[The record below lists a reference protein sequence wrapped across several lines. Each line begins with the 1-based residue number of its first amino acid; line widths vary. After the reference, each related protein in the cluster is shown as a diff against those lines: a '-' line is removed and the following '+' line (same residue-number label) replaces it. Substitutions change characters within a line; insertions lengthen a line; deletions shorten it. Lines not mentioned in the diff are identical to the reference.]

1 MPGNLAIRRPGC
13 RALEFG
19 YPREPRGPELVG
31 LFGVLRFAVT
41 EGPVFLRYLDEVDQ
55 YVLAADLQPPVQS
68 VGDRPVK
75 RPLDVHGASGV
86 ECHLDEDTVFGPR
99 DPQVPGVEY
108 EVLTCVLGDY
118 LEPVVRGD
126 SERLGH
132 GFVDDRSDLARVA
145 DWLAVDE
152 VNAHQWHGSP
162 CSACSADAAALC
174 TLGKFRD
181 GCPAQPVWSRRA
193 RLPAS
198 APHHLRPGVRLRP
211 PDPRPGTLRA

>member
-55 YVLAADLQPPVQS
+55 YVLAADLQPSVQS

-75 RPLDVHGASGV
+75 RPLDVRGA
-86 ECHLDEDTVFGPR
+86 
-99 DPQVPGVEY
+99 
-108 EVLTCVLGDY
+108 
-118 LEPVVRGD
+118 

-145 DWLAVDE
+145 GWLAVDE

-162 CSACSADAAALC
+162 CSACSADAAA
-174 TLGKFRD
+174 
-181 GCPAQPVWSRRA
+181 
-193 RLPAS
+193 
-198 APHHLRPGVRLRP
+198 
-211 PDPRPGTLRA
+211 